1 MIRKFLI
8 ILLALCAVV
17 AAQGKPT
24 IAVYPQQGALDSETM
39 EALCTKILNALEANE
54 SFQGI
59 ERSGEFLAAIN
70 KEIANQVSN
79 NSDDKSIAKISERFK
94 ADFLCVVVVRKVLGE
109 YQVDARI
116 IDVKTNRREFTGET
130 TGEIEKAADLQKMAD
145 DVVEKMFRGDVARR
159 KLNEILSRKSG
170 ASGSGSGG
178 QPAATPTE
186 KRSEPSTG
194 ASADKRGGQPAAT
207 PTEKRSE
214 PSTGKP
220 VDNRSGQ
227 PAGTSV
233 EKRSE
238 PQVVKDDVTGIE
250 MVLVRG
256 GTFKMGCTEEQR
268 DCSGDEKPVRNVTL
282 GDFNI
287 GKYPVT
293 QKLWFQVMGN
303 NPSKFK
309 GDNFPVENVSYDMAQ
324 EFIEKLNAKTGKRY
338 RLPTEAE
345 WEYAARGGNK
355 SKGYIYSGG
364 NYIDDVAWH
373 SGNSQGK
380 THAVGGKEPNELG
393 VHDMSGNVW
402 EWANDWKGTYSSSD
416 ETNPKGPNKGGFD
429 GYRVL
434 RGGCWNSGA
443 KHCRVSN
450 RHDRS
455 NEWGN
460 ANMGFRLARSAQ

>member
-1 MIRKFLI
+1 MKNKNLTIRSSNMIRKILI
-8 ILLALCAVV
+8 IMLALCAVV

-130 TGEIEKAADLQKMAD
+130 TGEIEKAAHLQKMAD

-170 ASGSGSGG
+170 TSGSGGGG
-178 QPAATPTE
+178 QPAATPAE
-186 KRSEPSTG
+186 KRSEPST
-194 ASADKRGGQPAAT
+194 S
-207 PTEKRSE
+207 
-214 PSTGKP
+214 KP

-238 PQVVKDDVTGIE
+238 PQVVKDDVAGIE
-250 MVLVRG
+250 MILVRG
-256 GTFKMGCTEEQR
+256 GTFKMGCTGEQR

-282 GDFNI
+282 GDFYI

-303 NPSKFK
+303 NPSKFQ
-309 GDNFPVENVSYDMAQ
+309 GVNFPVENVSYDMAQ

-345 WEYAARGGNK
+345 WEYTARGGNK

-402 EWANDWKGTYSSSD
+402 EWANDWKGKYSSSD
-416 ETNPKGPNKGGFD
+416 ETNPKGPNKGD
-429 GYRVL
+429 YRVL

-450 RHDRS
+450 RHDES
-455 NEWGN
+455 MEWYYS
-460 ANMGFRLARSAQ
+460 NMGFRLARSVQ

>member
-24 IAVYPQQGALDSETM
+24 IAVYPQPAQKEALDSETM

-54 SFQGI
+54 YFQGI
-59 ERSGEFLAAIN
+59 ERTAEIVAAIN
-70 KEIANQVSN
+70 KELATQVSN
-79 NSDDKSIAKISERFK
+79 NSDDRDIAKISERFK

-116 IDVKTNRREFTGET
+116 VEGKTARREFTGEA
-130 TGEIEKAADLQKMAD
+130 TGEINKMADLQKMAN
-145 DVVEKMFRGDVARR
+145 DVVEKMFHGEVARR

-170 ASGSGSGG
+170 TPGSGSGG
-178 QPAATPTE
+178 QPAATPPE
-186 KRSEPSTG
+186 KRSES
-194 ASADKRGGQPAAT
+194 
-207 PTEKRSE
+207 
-214 PSTGKP
+214 STGKP
-220 VDNRSGQ
+220 VDGQ
-227 PAGTSV
+227 PAGTSGG
-233 EKRSE
+233 KRSE
-238 PQVVKDDVTGIE
+238 PQVVKDEKFNID
-250 MVLVRG
+250 MVLVQG
-256 GTFKMGCTEEQR
+256 GTFKMGCTAEQSS
-268 DCSGDEKPVRNVTL
+268 CGGDEKPVRNVTL
-282 GDFNI
+282 GDFYI

-293 QKLWFQVMGN
+293 QKLWFQVMGS

-309 GDNFPVENVSYDMAQ
+309 KDAKQSYTTLFAEEDNFPVENVSYMMVQ

-373 SGNSQGK
+373 NGNSQGK

-402 EWANDWKGTYSSSD
+402 EWANDWKGAYSSSD
-416 ETNPKGPNKGGFD
+416 ETNPKGPNKGGLD
-429 GYRVL
+429 NYRVF
-434 RGGCWNSGA
+434 RGGSWNYNS
-443 KHCRVSN
+443 KNCRVSK
-450 RHDRS
+450 R
-455 NEWGN
+455 EN
-460 ANMGFRLARSAQ
+460 APPDYKAAHGGFRLARSAQ